1 MNNNSPSPFI
11 LDTNAYFLFFQHP
24 KKPYYN
30 NLINRVSKSSIISFY
45 ISEITSME
53 IQSVL
58 GKYRRGS
65 TTQTQSCDRNIV
77 VDNKI
82 KSCQNFWIT
91 RGRKKMKRKVY
102 RGIQKIVRDIE
113 RQRGTIQATILAFN
127 HDTIMKA
134 RKILMDYADTYNIGS
149 HDAVIIAT
157 LVKTVEDQNIPLT
170 LVTSDKGM
178 KAVLS
183 AKSIPFFDPQD

>member
-1 MNNNSPSPFI
+1 MNNNIPNPFI

-24 KKPYYN
+24 KKPHYYK
-30 NLINRVSKSSIISFY
+30 LINKVSENPVISFY

-53 IQSVL
+53 IQSVI

-65 TTQTQSCDRNIV
+65 TTQVQKCDRNITI
-77 VDNKI
+77 DDEI
-82 KSCQNFWIT
+82 KNCQNSWII
-91 RGRKKMKRKVY
+91 RGRRKMRRKVY
-102 RGIQKIVRDIE
+102 RGIQKMLKDIE
-113 RQRGTIQATILAFN
+113 RQRGTIQATILKLSP
-127 HDTIMKA
+127 DTIIKA
-134 RKILMDYADTYNIGS
+134 RKILMDYADTFNIGS

-157 LVKTVEDQNIPLT
+157 LIKTVEEQNIPLT

-183 AKSIPFFDPQD
+183 AKLIPFFDPQE